1 MDGLTVSFIT
11 LIVTIL
17 ISFLVAFIVKLMTVL
32 LDKFSKPHKETNE
45 AADTLVFSDESDI
58 AAIIAIAKSQK

>member
-11 LIVTIL
+11 LIVTII
-17 ISFLVAFIVKLMTVL
+17 ISFFVALIVKLMTVL
-32 LDKFSKPHKETNE
+32 LDKFSRPHKETNE

-58 AAIIAIAKSQK
+58 AALIAIAKSQK